1 MRFAMSQSI
10 QTSSNAIE
18 EPKLDKP
25 GAGLP
30 FIEWAVAKYIIF
42 PRLFKNTT
50 IDQAIERYEKVT
62 DQIIAVT
69 NPLDIAVLSERRL
82 IPRLQGL
89 EDSSRYWSVAMTLQ
103 HLIIVSHSMRKVV
116 TTLSQGKAIDHK
128 ASIADLKPEIDLD
141 AATIR
146 EKFQKSSQALAK
158 DLRACDFQ
166 NPISKTQKFDHPW
179 FGPLDAEQ
187 WLKFAAPHQKIHANQ
202 ISEILKRL

>member
-1 MRFAMSQSI
+1 MSQSI

-50 IDQAIERYEKVT
+50 VDQAIERYEKVT
-62 DQIIAVT
+62 KQIIAVT
-69 NPLDIAVLSERRL
+69 DPLDVATLSERRL

-116 TTLSQGKAIDHK
+116 TTLSQGKPIDRK
-128 ASIADLKPEIDLD
+128 ASIADLKPAVDLD
-141 AATIR
+141 AETIR

-166 NPISKTQKFDHPW
+166 TPISKTQKFDHPW
-179 FGPLDAEQ
+179 FGPLNAEQ